1 MEERLAEVSSGP
13 ETGTQWQGLDQRQIW
28 GKPLP
33 GIERRFDRFLCRFF
47 LACFHSRL
55 LDVRGLEHIHPDNDP
70 FIVVLNH
77 NQRVEALLLPL
88 LMIHQ
93 RSGRM
98 IHFLTDWIFY
108 IIPIVGSYYRR
119 SQAIIV
125 MRKEAK
131 VRIFNRLKPLLAQPG
146 SAMERAMKV
155 LADGRSVGIFP
166 EGTINRDPKRLLR
179 GSPSAARL
187 SLESGARVVPVGLRF
202 PRHRGDGPI
211 GDLEPLEVIIGPP
224 LTPPVIDG
232 PRARAAEV
240 RGWHERLMGEL
251 SRLSGKR
258 WPE

>member
-1 MEERLAEVSSGP
+1 MNDPRAEPISGKD
-13 ETGTQWQGLDQRQIW
+13 TGARWQGLDQRRIW

-33 GIERRFDRFLCRFF
+33 GIARRFDRFLCRFF

-55 LDVRGLEHIHPDNDP
+55 LDVQGLEHIHPDNDP

-88 LMIHQ
+88 LMIHH

-108 IIPIVGSYYRR
+108 IIPVVGSYYRR

-125 MRKEAK
+125 MRKDAK
-131 VRIFNRLKPLLAQPG
+131 LRVFNRLKPWLAQPG

-155 LADGRSVGIFP
+155 LAEGRSVGIFP
-166 EGTINRDPKRLLR
+166 EGTINRHPTRLLR

-187 SLESGARVVPVGLRF
+187 SLESGASVIPVGLRF
-202 PRHRGDGPI
+202 PRHEGDGPI
-211 GDLEPLEVIIGPP
+211 GDLEPLEVHFGAPLSPP
-224 LTPPVIDG
+224 PIEG
-232 PRARAAEV
+232 PRAKAAEV
-240 RGWHERLMGEL
+240 RQWHARVMGEIA
-251 SRLSGKR
+251 RLSGKS